1 MDGQQTGLL
10 KLFQKSTRMGKLWS
24 IGIFEQPFNP
34 YQFSLDN
41 LIATFNSKSLRT
53 RKKHTH
59 TYADPFL
66 ITHKDKLYLF
76 AEVQEINGLGYIN
89 LWESD
94 NAKEWKDLGVVLK
107 ANYHFSYPFVFRDE
121 LDGEFYLIPE
131 SGQAGEIALYKF
143 KEFPFGVQKKCIILK
158 GEFADSSLVKVNQVY
173 YLSTTNLQTG
183 YYELYYTDKLIGG
196 EWLKHPVSPIQYD
209 KSVNRNGGGFI
220 QVNNAI
226 FRIAQN
232 SENGYGG
239 GIVILEVN
247 KIDEQNYSESIVYK
261 DTSGELRFDWQKKGR
276 HHLSIASYKGRT
288 IIASD
293 GLQYDYWVNKL
304 TGIYFKFV
312 KR

>member
-10 KLFQKSTRMGKLWS
+10 KLFQKLIRMGKLWS

-41 LIATFNSKSLRT
+41 LIATFNSKRVRT
-53 RKKHTH
+53 RKRHTH

-66 ITHKDKLYLF
+66 IAHKDKLYLF
-76 AEVQEINGLGYIN
+76 AEAQEINGKGYIN

-94 NAKEWKDLGVVLK
+94 DAKEWKDVGVVLK
-107 ANYHFSYPFVFRDE
+107 DDFHFSYPFVFKDAI
-121 LDGEFYLIPE
+121 DGEFYLIPE
-131 SGQAGEIALYKF
+131 SGQAREIALYGF
-143 KEFPFGVQKKCIILK
+143 EEFPFGVQKKCIILK
-158 GEFADSSLVKVNQVY
+158 GEFADSSLVKVDQVY

-183 YYELYYTDKLIGG
+183 NYELYYSKKLMGG
-196 EWLKHPVSPIQYD
+196 EWVRHPSSPIQYD
-209 KSVNRNGGGFI
+209 KSMNRNGGGFI
-220 QVNNAI
+220 QVNNTI

-232 SENGYGG
+232 SEKGYGG

-247 KIDEQNYSESIVYK
+247 KIDEQHYSESIVYK
-261 DTSGELRFDWQKKGR
+261 DTNNELKFDWQKNGR
-276 HHLSIASYKGRT
+276 HHLSIASFKGRT
-288 IIASD
+288 IIACD

-304 TGIYFKFV
+304 TGIYFKLV